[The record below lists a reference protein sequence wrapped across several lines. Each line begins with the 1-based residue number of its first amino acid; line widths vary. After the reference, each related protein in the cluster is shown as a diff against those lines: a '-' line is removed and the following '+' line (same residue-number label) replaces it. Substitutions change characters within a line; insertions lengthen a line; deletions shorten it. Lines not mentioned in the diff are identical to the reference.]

1 MELTRSR
8 TGMLAGMTVLAVV
21 FTVALTFATL
31 QLPVI
36 LGNWLSSYF
45 PDIHPIIEPEKVAE
59 FMVVA
64 RPVGY
69 ACLAV
74 IAILVVAG
82 IVTGRRKL
90 SIFGSFAFFLPTFGY
105 FFASMFFLAGLG
117 ILRVLFIPFWDP
129 SVNLMNFGDISYLP
143 YMALVY
149 PFWLGGIDIREIV
162 AWVAIGIGLLIFVLG
177 TIAWFYGKAQKKKTV
192 DFWIY
197 RHSRHPQYLG
207 FIIWS
212 YGVMLLAAQQMVPM
226 GGSNP
231 GASLPWLLTSLV
243 IIWIALAEES
253 KMRREDNEAYLQY
266 TARAP
271 FMFRT
276 PKSVST
282 AVAFPMKLVLNK
294 DRPESGKELVATFA
308 IYATL
313 LVLLS
318 SPFVFLDWPPG
329 IGWSDWPG
337 MIPGLPGLMMNL

>member
-1 MELTRSR
+1 MQAMGITRSR
-8 TGMLAGMTVLAVV
+8 IGLLAGISALAVV
-21 FTVALTFATL
+21 FTIALTFATL

-36 LGNWLSSYF
+36 LGNWLSNYF
-45 PDIHPIIEPEKVAE
+45 PDIHPVMDPERVAE

-74 IAILVVAG
+74 IAVLIAAG
-82 IVTGRRKL
+82 FVTGKKKL

-117 ILRVLFIPFWDP
+117 ILRVPFIPFWDP

-143 YMALVY
+143 YVALAY
-149 PFWLGGIDIREIV
+149 PFWLGGIDIREIL
-162 AWVAIGIGLLIFVLG
+162 AWIAIGVGLFIFILG
-177 TIAWFYGKAQKKKTV
+177 TITWFYGKLQKRKTI

-197 RHSRHPQYLG
+197 RYSRHPQYLG

-212 YGVMLLAAQQMVPM
+212 YGVMLIAAQQLVPM

-243 IIWIALAEES
+243 IICIALAEENR
-253 KMRREDNEAYLQY
+253 MRKEDSERYLQY
-266 TARAP
+266 TASAP
-271 FMFRT
+271 FMFRI
-276 PKSVST
+276 PKFVAT
-282 AVAFPMKLVLNK
+282 AITFPMRLLLKKN
-294 DRPESGKELVATFA
+294 RPETGRELVATFA
-308 IYATL
+308 VYATL
-313 LVLLS
+313 LILLS
-318 SPFVFLDWPPG
+318 SPFVLLDFPPG

-337 MIPGLPGLMMNL
+337 YMPGIL